1 MTESRFSR
9 EHGFE
14 NASAHLGD
22 SELPEWVRDEV
33 FYLYN
38 RLALGG
44 RAETLI
50 RSFIDKLAH
59 ALRPI
64 LRRYTERGPSPSPA
78 RNETLA
84 ATRYLISNSDFN
96 VAFDICQ
103 EIYRAM
109 LDVYGADIV
118 GQFTLEL
125 NKVFEDAGVVWRMD
139 GADFKRVMD
148 SSTEDSIAASQTALA
163 DSRFQAPKDQF
174 NLAIK
179 QFSERPEPNVKD
191 CINNAIG
198 SLEGVARVVTGKI
211 KVLSSLLNEEPLKS
225 RIHPALR
232 DAMQKVY
239 AYRGDVTAHGQT
251 GVQSSSYG
259 LEEAEWLMGICAT
272 SIAYIS
278 KKFPTTT
285 TPAEEDTGIS

>member
-14 NASAHLGD
+14 NAPEQLGD
-22 SELPEWVRDEV
+22 TELPEWVRDEI

-44 RAETLI
+44 RMEILK

-64 LRRYTERGPSPSPA
+64 QRRYTERGPNPSPA
-78 RNETLA
+78 RNETLGT
-84 ATRYLISNSDFN
+84 TRYLLSTLDFN
-96 VAFDICQ
+96 AAFDICQ

-109 LDVYGADIV
+109 LDVYGADIAS
-118 GQFTLEL
+118 QFNLEL
-125 NKVFEDAGVVWRMD
+125 NKVFDDAGVIWRMD
-139 GADFKRVMD
+139 GVIFNRVMD
-148 SSTEDSIAASQTALA
+148 SSTEDSIGASQTALA
-163 DSRFQAPKDQF
+163 EPRFQAPKDQF

-198 SLEGVARVVTGKI
+198 ALEGVAREVTGKA

-232 DAMQKVY
+232 EAMQKVY
-239 AYRGDVTAHGQT
+239 AYRGAVTAHGQT
-251 GVQSSSYG
+251 GAQSSSYG
-259 LEEAEWLMGICAT
+259 LEEAEWLMGMCAT

-278 KKFPTTT
+278 KKFPLTTT
-285 TPAEEDTGIS
+285 TTEEDAEIS

>member
-1 MTESRFSR
+1 MTDSRFSR

-14 NASAHLGD
+14 DAPEQLGD
-22 SELPEWVRDEV
+22 NELPEWVRDEIC
-33 FYLYN
+33 YLYN

-44 RAETLI
+44 RTEILKK
-50 RSFIDKLAH
+50 SFIDKLAH

-64 LRRYTERGPSPSPA
+64 QRLYTERGPNPSPS
-78 RNETLA
+78 RNETLGT
-84 ATRYLISNSDFN
+84 TRYLLSNLDFN
-96 VAFDICQ
+96 AAFDICQ
-103 EIYRAM
+103 VIYGAM
-109 LDVYGADIV
+109 LDVYGADIA

-125 NKVFEDAGVVWRMD
+125 NKVFDDAGVVWRMD

-148 SSTEDSIAASQTALA
+148 SSSEDSIRASQTALA
-163 DSRFQAPKDQF
+163 EPRFQAPKDQF

-179 QFSERPEPNVKD
+179 QFSERPEPNVRD

-198 SLEGVARVVTGKI
+198 SLEGVVRVVTGKQSL
-211 KVLSSLLNEEPLKS
+211 LSTLLNEEPLKS

-232 DAMQKVY
+232 EAMQKVY

-251 GVQSSSYG
+251 GAQSSSYG
-259 LEEAEWLMGICAT
+259 LEEAEWVLGMCAT

-278 KKFPTTT
+278 KKSATTT
-285 TPAEEDTGIS
+285 APTVQDAEIG